1 MAHISYITH
10 EGVEH
15 VVEATSGE
23 SVMRIATSNGVPG
36 IEAECGGVL
45 SCATCH
51 VYIDSPWKERL
62 APPAQAELDMLE
74 FAEEPDARSR
84 LSCQIPFRAEL
95 DGLVVRIP
103 AAQ

>member
-1 MAHISYITH
+1 MARIIYISH

-15 VVEATSGE
+15 LVEGTPGVSVMQNATSHG
-23 SVMRIATSNGVPG
+23 IPG

-51 VYIDSPWKERL
+51 VYIASPWKERL
-62 APPAQAELDMLE
+62 APPVQAELDMLE
-74 FAEEPDARSR
+74 FAEEPEASSR
-84 LSCQIPFRAEL
+84 LSCQIPFREEL

-103 AAQ
+103 ASQ